1 MADTHSTPHRKRTHA
16 HAYGAPTLTL
26 TRTPLATHRSVA
38 LTEVCKL
45 ALAASLHS
53 QSVQAAKKPFF
64 ENVSVRAAD
73 TRQPFCRSF
82 ARRVLSLTLTL
93 APSALYR

>member
-16 HAYGAPTLTL
+16 HAHGAPTLTL
-26 TRTPLATHRSVA
+26 PRTPLATYRSVA

-45 ALAASLHS
+45 ALAASLHY

-64 ENVSVRAAD
+64 ENVSVRSAD
-73 TRQPFCRSF
+73 TRQPLRWRG
-82 ARRVLSLTLTL
+82 ARALSLTLTL